1 MQQVYVFL
9 EAEEVAHCDKMDGL
23 PVSNYLWPY
32 LLTHFPQNLKDNNV
46 FKFSATAAHAF
57 LKEFYSKY
65 ELSQPQRRI
74 RLRVENY
81 LCKLSPD
88 QIVQLAVI
96 EVPEQRSRRNLK
108 KTESLY

>member
-1 MQQVYVFL
+1 MQQVFVFS
-9 EAEEVAHCDKMDGL
+9 EKEEVAHFDKIDGL

-32 LLTHFPQNLKDNNV
+32 LLTHFPQNLKDSRV
-46 FKFSATAAHAF
+46 FKFSVAASHAL

-81 LCKLSPD
+81 LSKLSPE
-88 QIVQLAVI
+88 QTVQLIVV
-96 EVPEQRSRRNLK
+96 EVPEQRSRKNSK